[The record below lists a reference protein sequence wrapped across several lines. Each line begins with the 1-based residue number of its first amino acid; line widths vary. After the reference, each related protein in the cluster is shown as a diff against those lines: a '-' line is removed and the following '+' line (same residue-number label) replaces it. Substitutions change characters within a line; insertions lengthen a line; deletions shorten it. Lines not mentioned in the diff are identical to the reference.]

1 MSARTSRARE
11 AARPRSYDQCVL
23 AVRTME
29 ETSSF
34 YRRVRRV
41 QTRVLRFA
49 GLLPLKGRTHRFAGT
64 VLVSAYVNFAFAAVS
79 SVYVWAFV
87 DDCANRRFNPD
98 ITSELFSFVGFHFRF
113 MYIFSRRKELTRM
126 FGYVESLW
134 RGVAS
139 EEKAHVRGF
148 VRKVS
153 RLSCCYSGII
163 LTTITLYVLS
173 SQLPQLTA
181 EAVNGTIR
189 RALPYPFYVDV
200 QDSPG
205 YEVLLGVQIV
215 CLLTV
220 TQTSVCVDTAIAFLI
235 MIACGHFRL
244 IRVRLGAIARHIE
257 ESEQRQQRAPT
268 GDEGALDFDR
278 SDEGIRRR
286 VRECVA
292 YHSEMLE
299 FCNDINTLSSEIF
312 MVELIST
319 TYNLSLIGILLA
331 GSMPLAEKFKF
342 APVLLILTTQLF
354 VCQYPPDLL
363 LQESVAVADAAYMVP
378 PFRNDR
384 LRVDRLLLTLLARS
398 QIPYQLLA
406 GGQIKLSIESFG
418 NMIRGAVSFFT
429 VLRNFN

>member
-1 MSARTSRARE
+1 
-11 AARPRSYDQCVL
+11 
-23 AVRTME
+23 ME

-34 YRRVRRV
+34 YQRVRRV

-49 GLLPLKGRTHRFAGT
+49 GLIPLEGRTHYFIGT
-64 VLVSAYVNFAFAAVS
+64 IIMSCYVNFAFAAVS

-87 DDCANRRFNPD
+87 EDCINARFNPD

-113 MYIFSRRKELTRM
+113 MYIFSRRKKLTKMLR
-126 FGYVESLW
+126 FVEDLW
-134 RGVAS
+134 KGVES
-139 EEKAHVRGF
+139 EEKVHVRKF

-153 RLSCCYSGII
+153 KLSCCYSGII

-181 EAVNGTIR
+181 ESSNETLHRV
-189 RALPYPFYVDV
+189 LPYPFYFDV
-200 QDSPG
+200 QSSPK
-205 YEVLLGVQIV
+205 YEVLLAIQII

-220 TQTSVCVDTAIAFLI
+220 TQTSVCVDTSIAFLI

-244 IRVRLGAIARHIE
+244 IQVRLSLVARDIEDNEEERRRPIAAKDEIRNNE
-257 ESEQRQQRAPT
+257 EGVT
-268 GDEGALDFDR
+268 GVFNVQTT
-278 SDEGIRRR
+278 DEGIRKRIR
-286 VRECVA
+286 DCVA
-292 YHSEMLE
+292 YHSEILE
-299 FCNDINTLSSEIF
+299 FCDDIYALSSEIF
-312 MVELIST
+312 MIELIST

-331 GSMPLAEKFKF
+331 GNMPLAEKFKF

-363 LQESVAVADAAYMVP
+363 LQESVGVADAAYMIP

-384 LRVDRLLLTLLARS
+384 LRVDRLLLTLLTRS